1 MNFIKNKVNAI
12 IDFVPFVTSMS
23 FLIFLRNVFPKLYNY
38 IETNHAN
45 NLIKTDGNFKTIVPN
60 KFLQNTT
67 SNCHVI
73 KSIWD
78 SFILTIKCPAK
89 VGMGLI
95 GIDLPIVK
103 PQTYEQIQLSDV
115 MTNPNK
121 YYVLNFGSS
130 S

>member
-23 FLIFLRNVFPKLYNY
+23 FLIFLRNVFPKLYEY
-38 IETNHAN
+38 IEINHSN
-45 NLIKTDGNFKTIVPN
+45 NLIKTEGNFKTIVPN

-73 KSIWD
+73 KSTWD
-78 SFILTIKCPAK
+78 SFLLTITSPAK
-89 VGMGLI
+89 VGMNLL
-95 GIDLPIVK
+95 GIDLPVVR
-103 PQTYEQIQLSDV
+103 PQTYEQIQLRDI